1 MLISYFRVHRPL
13 TPPYV
18 RFRIRQWADTI
29 DTHDDQTL
37 RPLTLDLPDEEVYF
51 VRLRDE
57 DGRGLEPHVECS
69 FFNQD
74 SSGSGPQQGASAGMR
89 Q

>member
-1 MLISYFRVHRPL
+1 MQ
-13 TPPYV
+13 
-18 RFRIRQWADTI
+18 QWADTI

-37 RPLTLDLPDEEVYF
+37 RPLMLDLPDEEVYF
-51 VRLRDE
+51 VRLRLE

-74 SSGSGPQQGASAGMR
+74 VECSFFNQDTSGSGPQQGASAGMR
-89 Q
+89 R

>member
-1 MLISYFRVHRPL
+1 MFTVLSHHR
-13 TPPYV
+13 TCGSAYG
-18 RFRIRQWADTI
+18 
-29 DTHDDQTL
+29 
-37 RPLTLDLPDEEVYF
+37 LDLPDEEVYF